1 VVEPED
7 ASSRDVNALMNE
19 FILEIVDV
27 EGDIVPPVEA
37 WNLVTKLIETDPELL
52 SAWLHLHA
60 KSFIAEHIRFHLK
73 SARSRARS
81 RATSAAFGESA
92 RRFAATG
99 DTAELAGWMNVRYFV
114 DSQSTQR
121 RLGDMTREDLL
132 FVASHYDRTARSAL
146 LEEAFTR
153 ALAAQVGSRTV
164 AEVFTEEQISEMYR
178 SFRGRTNVAAS

>member
-1 VVEPED
+1 VSEPD
-7 ASSRDVNALMNE
+7 RDVNALMNE
-19 FILEIVDV
+19 HIMEIVSA

-37 WNLVTKLIETDPELL
+37 WNLVTKLLETDPEMLN
-52 SAWLHLHA
+52 AWLLLHA
-60 KSFIAEHIRFHLK
+60 KSFVAERIRFHLK
-73 SARSRARS
+73 SERSRARQ

-92 RRFAATG
+92 RRFAVTG
-99 DTAELAGWMNVRYFV
+99 DTTELAGWMNIRYFV
-114 DSQSTQR
+114 DNQSTQR

-153 ALAAQVGSRTV
+153 ALAARVGGRSV

-178 SFRGRTNVAAS
+178 SLRGGTNVAAS